1 MSKKVLV
8 VEDEISIQR
17 ILQYDL
23 MQSGFSVDLASDGE
37 EGLQKALADEYDVM
51 LLDVMLPKLDGFSVC
66 KELRNRG
73 NSTYIVILSAR
84 DDELD
89 RVLGLDVGADD
100 YMTKPFSSRE
110 VVSKVKAI
118 IRRREVLSA
127 GKGKSYLSYHRIRL
141 DSSRFEVLIN
151 DQVVDFTLKEYEL
164 LEFLIQHKGQA
175 LSRDVLLDRLWGFEY
190 DGDTRIVDVHIFKI
204 RDKLKPYGIKIKT
217 IRGVG
222 YMLEDEANDW

>member
-51 LLDVMLPKLDGFSVC
+51 LLDVMLPKRDGFSVC

-73 NSTYIVILSAR
+73 NSIYIVILSAR

-89 RVLGLDVGADD
+89 RVLGLDVGL
-100 YMTKPFSSRE
+100 MIT
-110 VVSKVKAI
+110 
-118 IRRREVLSA
+118 
-127 GKGKSYLSYHRIRL
+127 
-141 DSSRFEVLIN
+141 
-151 DQVVDFTLKEYEL
+151 
-164 LEFLIQHKGQA
+164 
-175 LSRDVLLDRLWGFEY
+175 
-190 DGDTRIVDVHIFKI
+190 
-204 RDKLKPYGIKIKT
+204 
-217 IRGVG
+217 
-222 YMLEDEANDW
+222 

>member
-37 EGLQKALADEYDVM
+37 EGLQKALAGEYDVM
-51 LLDVMLPKLDGFSVC
+51 LLDVMLPKRDGFSVC

-127 GKGKSYLSYHRIRL
+127 GKGKSYLSYQRIRL
-141 DSSRFEVLIN
+141 DSSRFEVLID

-222 YMLEDEANDW
+222 YMLEDEAND

>member
-51 LLDVMLPKLDGFSVC
+51 LLDVMLPKRDGFSVC

-73 NSTYIVILSAR
+73 NSIYIVILSAR

-127 GKGKSYLSYHRIRL
+127 GKGKSYLSYQRIRL
-141 DSSRFEVLIN
+141 DSSRFEVLI
-151 DQVVDFTLKEYEL
+151 DDEVVDFTLKEYEL

-222 YMLEDEANDW
+222 YMLEDEAND

>member
-51 LLDVMLPKLDGFSVC
+51 LLDVMLPKRDGFSVC

-73 NSTYIVILSAR
+73 NSIYIVILSAR

-127 GKGKSYLSYHRIRL
+127 GKGKSYLSYQRIRL
-141 DSSRFEVLIN
+141 DSSRFEVLID

-190 DGDTRIVDVHIFKI
+190 DGDTRIVNVHIFKI

-222 YMLEDEANDW
+222 YMLEDEAND